1 MLFAAEPVMTEVRF
15 TVEFVAVAVTV
26 EPVKALASALAM
38 LDGVLP

>member
-1 MLFAAEPVMTEVRF
+1 MLFAAEPFRTEVKF

-26 EPVKALASALAM
+26 EPVKALARALEM